1 MYSLESHA
9 RGYLIFSMFVFG
21 TVGLFVHYIP
31 LPSSIIALSRAS
43 LGAAFLFLLVRFS
56 HMPMSKEQIRDNL
69 KLLIISGIC
78 IGINWILLFEAF
90 RHTTLAIASICYYMA
105 PVFVIL
111 VSPVLLHETLTARK
125 VVCVLLALLGMM
137 FVSGIFENGLSDIT
151 DLSGVFFALGAAVF
165 YASVIVCNKKFSPIS
180 AYDKTIIQ
188 LAAAAVVLL
197 PYTLITENWS
207 ALSCTPFQLFLLL
220 VLSLFV
226 TGFAYSL
233 FFGAMGYL
241 KAQTVA
247 ILTYIDPI
255 VAVFLSALFLQEPLA
270 VSTIIGAVLILGST
284 LISELRA

>member
-1 MYSLESHA
+1 M
-9 RGYLIFSMFVFG
+9 
-21 TVGLFVHYIP
+21 
-31 LPSSIIALSRAS
+31 
-43 LGAAFLFLLVRFS
+43 
-56 HMPMSKEQIRDNL
+56 
-69 KLLIISGIC
+69 
-78 IGINWILLFEAF
+78 
-90 RHTTLAIASICYYMA
+90 
-105 PVFVIL
+105 
-111 VSPVLLHETLTARK
+111 
-125 VVCVLLALLGMM
+125 LLALLGMM

-233 FFGAMGYL
+233 FFGAMGY
-241 KAQTVA
+241 
-247 ILTYIDPI
+247 IDPI

>member
-1 MYSLESHA
+1 
-9 RGYLIFSMFVFG
+9 
-21 TVGLFVHYIP
+21 
-31 LPSSIIALSRAS
+31 
-43 LGAAFLFLLVRFS
+43 
-56 HMPMSKEQIRDNL
+56 MPMSKEQIRDNL
-69 KLLIISGIC
+69 KLLIVSGIC

-111 VSPVLLHETLTARK
+111 VSPVLLHEALTARK
-125 VVCVLLALLGMM
+125 VICVLLALLGMV
-137 FVSGIFENGLSDIT
+137 FVSGIFENGLSGIT
-151 DLSGVFFALGAAVF
+151 DLPGVFFALGAAVF

-207 ALSCTPFQLFLLL
+207 SLSCTPFQFFLLL

-226 TGFAYSL
+226 TGFAYAL
-233 FFGAMGYL
+233 FFGSMGYL

-284 LISELRA
+284 LISELKS

>member
-1 MYSLESHA
+1 
-9 RGYLIFSMFVFG
+9 
-21 TVGLFVHYIP
+21 
-31 LPSSIIALSRAS
+31 
-43 LGAAFLFLLVRFS
+43 
-56 HMPMSKEQIRDNL
+56 MPMSKEQIRDNL

-137 FVSGIFENGLSDIT
+137 FVSGIFENGLSGIT

-188 LAAAAVVLL
+188 LAAAVVVLL
-197 PYTLITENWS
+197 PYTS
-207 ALSCTPFQLFLLL
+207 AAWTSCCPSASAPPTWQATRLW
-220 VLSLFV
+220 
-226 TGFAYSL
+226 
-233 FFGAMGYL
+233 
-241 KAQTVA
+241 KAERSCA
-247 ILTYIDPI
+247 KK
-255 VAVFLSALFLQEPLA
+255 AGRS
-270 VSTIIGAVLILGST
+270 GSSG
-284 LISELRA
+284 ISVIFIQF

>member
-1 MYSLESHA
+1 M
-9 RGYLIFSMFVFG
+9 
-21 TVGLFVHYIP
+21 
-31 LPSSIIALSRAS
+31 
-43 LGAAFLFLLVRFS
+43 
-56 HMPMSKEQIRDNL
+56 
-69 KLLIISGIC
+69 
-78 IGINWILLFEAF
+78 
-90 RHTTLAIASICYYMA
+90 
-105 PVFVIL
+105 
-111 VSPVLLHETLTARK
+111 
-125 VVCVLLALLGMM
+125 GMM